1 MRLLMKNSSPARGG
15 GPRGVS
21 RVVEG
26 ARDSAASLLAALA
39 SLAPSTKPLRVLAPL
54 PVPGRIWA

>member
-1 MRLLMKNSSPARGG
+1 MMMLTENSSPARGG

-26 ARDSAASLLAALA
+26 ARDSAAFSLAANA
-39 SLAPSTKPLRVLAPL
+39 SQAPSTIAGAMVPL

>member
-1 MRLLMKNSSPARGG
+1 MLLMKNSSPARGG

-26 ARDSAASLLAALA
+26 ACDAVASSLAALW
-39 SLAPSTKPLRVLAPL
+39 SRPPSTKPLRALVPL

>member
-1 MRLLMKNSSPARGG
+1 MMMLNKNSSPARGG
-15 GPRGVS
+15 GPLAK

-39 SLAPSTKPLRVLAPL
+39 SRAPSTKPLRALVPL
-54 PVPGRIWA
+54 PVPGRIWQ

>member
-1 MRLLMKNSSPARGG
+1 MLMKNSSPARGG
-15 GPRGVS
+15 GPRGAS

-26 ARDSAASLLAALA
+26 AHNACALSPAALR
-39 SLAPSTKPLRVLAPL
+39 SRAPSTKPLRALVPL